1 MTTLIPFLFG
11 AIVLAWVV
19 AGLVFLRFHR
29 RTRDR
34 FFLYFV
40 ASFWLEAID
49 YACSASDFMPLGPNT
64 AYLIRIVA
72 YLLILAAIF
81 DKNLPRRER

>member
-1 MTTLIPFLFG
+1 MSMLIPFLFG
-11 AIVLAWVV
+11 AIVLAWFV

-29 RTRDR
+29 RTGDR

-40 ASFWLEAID
+40 ASFWLEALD
-49 YACSASDFMPLGPNT
+49 YASSAIAFEPLGPNT

-72 YLLILAAIF
+72 YGLILAAIF

>member
-11 AIVLAWVV
+11 AVVLAWFA

-49 YACSASDFMPLGPNT
+49 YTCSASGFTPLGPNT

-72 YLLILAAIF
+72 YGLILGAILE
-81 DKNLPRRER
+81 KNLPRRSR

>member
-11 AIVLAWVV
+11 AIVLAWIV
-19 AGLVFLRFHR
+19 AGLAFLRFHR

-34 FFLYFV
+34 FFLYFT
-40 ASFWLEAID
+40 ASCWLEAID

-64 AYLIRIVA
+64 AYFVRIVA
-72 YLLILAAIF
+72 YALILAAIF
-81 DKNLPRRER
+81 DKNLPRRKR

>member
-1 MTTLIPFLFG
+1 MSVLIPFLFG

-19 AGLVFLRFHR
+19 AGLAFLRFYR

-40 ASFWLEAID
+40 ASFWLEAVD
-49 YACSASDFMPLGPNT
+49 YACMASDFMPLGPNT

-72 YLLILAAIF
+72 YGLILVAIF

>member
-1 MTTLIPFLFG
+1 MSVLIPFLFG
-11 AIVLAWVV
+11 AVVFAWFV

-40 ASFWLEAID
+40 ASCWLEAID
-49 YACSASDFMPLGPNT
+49 YVCSASELTPLGPNT
-64 AYLIRIVA
+64 SYLIRIVA
-72 YLLILAAIF
+72 YGLILAAIF

>member
-1 MTTLIPFLFG
+1 MTTLVPFLFG
-11 AIVLAWVV
+11 AVVFAWFV

-40 ASFWLEAID
+40 ACFWLEAID
-49 YACSASDFMPLGPNT
+49 YACSARDFTPFGPNT

-72 YLLILAAIF
+72 YGLILAAILE
-81 DKNLPRRER
+81 KNLPSRER

>member
-1 MTTLIPFLFG
+1 MNTQTPFLFG
-11 AIVLAWVV
+11 AIVLAWIV

-49 YACSASDFMPLGPNT
+49 NFCAAVGLRPFGPDT
-64 AYLIRIVA
+64 VYMIRIVA
-72 YLLILAAIF
+72 YVLILVAIF